1 MHNFRFYFAG
11 LALVLSL
18 VAATTSSQVSAQTK
32 TAKQSTPTFGNVEG
46 ITAAQIK
53 DYLEFIASDE
63 LEGRDTPSRGLNIA
77 AKYIASHLS
86 RWGLQPGGANGT
98 YFQPFTVKLTKLDP
112 TNSWAEL
119 NGQRFSCGEDF
130 YPVTLMQGTFTAPLV
145 YVGHGWVHKGKNL
158 NAYQG
163 LEVKDKVMISASGFP
178 KGLSPND
185 LTGKMGE
192 DWLSSVLYAQKNG
205 AKALI
210 IVSSFGTLANW
221 ATAYKSILEKG
232 DVSFE
237 KPGSANPQIPIL
249 LASPKFL
256 TALFQGEKQNASMIV
271 SRAYTGEP
279 LPGFDLT
286 AKKLSLSIAAKA
298 EAVTTRNIVA
308 KLEGSDPVLK
318 NEYVTIGAH
327 YDHVGIGAPDATGDT
342 IYNGADD
349 DGSGTTAVM
358 AIAEAFAKGPRPK
371 RSMLFVWHAGEEHG
385 LWGSEYLTDNPPIPI
400 NQIITQLNIDM
411 IGRAKA
417 AGDTNPANQALP
429 DPGEIFVIGSKMMST
444 ELGELSERVN
454 KSLLNLKL
462 NYKYDDPNDPERYFY
477 RSDHFNYARKGVP
490 IIFYMDGNHADY
502 HRPSDSIEKIDFQ
515 QMEKVARTIY
525 ATAWELGNLA
535 NRPRVDKPLPAAVA
549 GN

>member
-1 MHNFRFYFAG
+1 MHNFRFYFAS
-11 LALVLSL
+11 LALLLSL